1 MQPLVAAG
9 RVTGLLLTADTEPG
23 APDPTVTAAMELLA
37 MHTAAMLAVATSVE
51 ELSRQATRD
60 PLTGLRNRRGLLE
73 LLQRSA
79 AEGGW
84 ALVLL
89 DLDGFKAVN
98 DLRGHARGDAVLSG
112 VAESLTAAAPDGSL
126 VFRLGGDEFALL
138 APGLAGGRDAAD
150 LGAELV
156 RAAAQTSRA
165 GEPGGSGPAPACA
178 CSTRRRRTAR
188 SPTRTTPCTSPSA
201 AVAGGRSSGRRSSPC
216 PEPGRRTS
224 HRQSRSPER
233 SPRAPGG
240 ETPADAAI
248 SPSARAEVP
257 LHRVTT
263 PAGPAW
269 TSGAPRQG

>member
-1 MQPLVAAG
+1 
-9 RVTGLLLTADTEPG
+9 
-23 APDPTVTAAMELLA
+23 
-37 MHTAAMLAVATSVE
+37 MHTAAMLAVAASVE

-112 VAESLTAAAPDGSL
+112 VADSLTAAAPDGAL

-138 APGLAGGRDAAD
+138 APGLVGGGDAAD

-156 RAAAQTSRA
+156 RAAAQASRVDEPVSFGASA
-165 GEPGGSGPAPACA
+165 GVRLLDASSAGSALADA
-178 CSTRRRRTAR
+178 DDALY
-188 SPTRTTPCTSPSA
+188 A
-201 AVAGGRSSGRRSSPC
+201 AKRGGGRRAVVW
-216 PEPGRRTS
+216 
-224 HRQSRSPER
+224 SPEL
-233 SPRAPGG
+233 SV
-240 ETPADAAI
+240 
-248 SPSARAEVP
+248 S
-257 LHRVTT
+257 
-263 PAGPAW
+263 
-269 TSGAPRQG
+269 